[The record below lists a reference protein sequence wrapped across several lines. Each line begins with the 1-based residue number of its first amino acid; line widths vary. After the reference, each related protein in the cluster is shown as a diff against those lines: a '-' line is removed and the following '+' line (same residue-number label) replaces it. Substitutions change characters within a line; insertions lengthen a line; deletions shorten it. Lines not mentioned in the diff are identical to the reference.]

1 MGVVGKSSRRFSGEA
16 SVPSDVESGS
26 VPEAATSSGV
36 TKSSSSSAILNFVV
50 AALAAKRNANSPGFS
65 P

>member
-1 MGVVGKSSRRFSGEA
+1 MGVVGKNLRRLSGEA

-36 TKSSSSSAILNFVV
+36 ANSSSSSAILDFIFS
-50 AALAAKRNANSPGFS
+50 ALAAQTNTNSPGFS